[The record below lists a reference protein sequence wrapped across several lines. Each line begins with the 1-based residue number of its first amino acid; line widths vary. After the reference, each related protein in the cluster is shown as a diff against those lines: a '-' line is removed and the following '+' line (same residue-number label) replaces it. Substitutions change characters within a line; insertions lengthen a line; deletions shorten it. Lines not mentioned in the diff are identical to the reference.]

1 MRWVCVREKYG
12 SAETR
17 AQGTAGTGSSHEIS
31 ALCEGRRSR
40 GAGGVGGSGRG
51 GGVSPAAL
59 DGAGAALGNSG
70 HPSASRGRLGPGLPP
85 LSRDGGGGT
94 GTDGAEPRP
103 RSERRGRAAR
113 PSRGPGPGSGRSPGE
128 PLRSGE
134 RRGKM
139 SGAGGLKHR
148 VRGCAGVC
156 VCGGDALQR
165 LPVPLPPPHPGSR
178 RDRAPPGAGAGCRG
192 TDPCP
197 PSSSSPPPNHLL
209 GYILLLPFLL
219 RHPKSG
225 RRQLCG
231 AEPGFGSPTA
241 GGGGGGSGAPGWGV
255 PVSPPGR
262 WVKPAG
268 PGSDPPGAP
277 RQRSRAQ

>member
-12 SAETR
+12 SAEAR

-51 GGVSPAAL
+51 GGGVPRRHLTEPGPRWATPATPAL
-59 DGAGAALGNSG
+59 PGAGSG
-70 HPSASRGRLGPGLPP
+70 RGSPRSPETV
-85 LSRDGGGGT
+85 GGGT

-197 PSSSSPPPNHLL
+197 PSSSSPPPTISSATSSSCPSFSGTPSPGDGSCAGLSRAL
-209 GYILLLPFLL
+209 VPRRRGEGEGGRGLPA
-219 RHPKSG
+219 G
-225 RRQLCG
+225 
-231 AEPGFGSPTA
+231 GSPCPPRGA
-241 GGGGGGSGAPGWGV
+241 G
-255 PVSPPGR
+255 
-262 WVKPAG
+262 
-268 PGSDPPGAP
+268 
-277 RQRSRAQ
+277 